1 MHGSI
6 NIFINAKDAESVN
19 AAITY
24 SKMLIPIYAMQKYVK
39 CFLADGSDSSIEKY
53 SNIVF
58 LIKVSRE
65 VRKRNRFN
73 ISDIRV

>member
-6 NIFINAKDAESVN
+6 NIFINAKDAEPVN

-24 SKMLIPIYAMQKYVK
+24 NRMLIPIYAMQKYVN

-53 SNIVF
+53 SNIAF

-65 VRKRNRFN
+65 VRKRYRFN
-73 ISDIRV
+73 IREIRV